1 MGVVVRAA
9 TAADA
14 GAVGAL
20 AEEFQD
26 YLRGLGDRTE
36 FRFDGRVYLRDGFG
50 PNPAFAG
57 FVAEADGQIA
67 GYLLYHFGYDTDRG
81 DRLMYVIDLYVRQ
94 ARRGLGVGRALMER
108 AAAAA
113 REAGA
118 TTLAWTVYAPNA
130 LAFAFYERLGARHES
145 DLKLMSWTPSR

>member
-36 FRFDGRVYLRDGFG
+36 FRFDGQTYLRDGFG

-94 ARRGLGVGRALMER
+94 VRRGLGVGRALMER
-108 AAAAA
+108 AAATA

-118 TTLAWTVYAPNA
+118 SSLIWTVYAPNA
-130 LAFAFYERLGARHES
+130 LALAFYERLGARFES
-145 DLKLMSWTPSR
+145 DLKLMSWTGS